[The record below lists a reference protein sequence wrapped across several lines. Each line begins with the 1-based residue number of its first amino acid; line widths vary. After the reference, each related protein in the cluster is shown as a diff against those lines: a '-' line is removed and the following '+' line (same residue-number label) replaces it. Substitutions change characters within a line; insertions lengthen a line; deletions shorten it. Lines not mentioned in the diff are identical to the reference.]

1 MMEIKNKI
9 AESGLI
15 TIDLEDYFPKEAII
29 AFDIKPLLFKELI
42 LKEKDF
48 RLALKTQ
55 NWVEF
60 SDKTIAIFCSSDAIL
75 PQWSFML
82 ITQYLLPFTNK
93 IYYGNPKIVAQNL
106 LLENINKINIESFT
120 NQKVVIKGCSQE
132 TLSSAAYI
140 EISKKLMPYVASLF
154 FGEPCSTVPVYKKK
168 K

>member
-1 MMEIKNKI
+1 MEIVNKV
-9 AESGLI
+9 AQSKLEVF
-15 TIDLEDYFPKEAII
+15 DLEDYFPKASVVEM
-29 AFDIKPLLFKELI
+29 DISIWLEEGFI

-55 NWVEF
+55 NWAEF
-60 SDKTIAIFCSSDAIL
+60 SNKTIAIFCSSDAIL

-93 IYYGNPKIVAQNL
+93 IYFGNPKIVAQNL